1 MARSFTAPR
10 QKNARVSVRVVSH
23 QSDLSPWRE
32 ARFFASASPYGRGKR
47 VAHALWRACLRCAV
61 PPRRAIQPEEEN
73 GKGAAKSDRRR
84 RPYGPQLRSSAPPQP
99 SLHARLD
106 RRRHSPRRARLNHR
120 RMQPSS
126 GRRRR
131 GSLRMPSP
139 LHVATTPP
147 MLHRGSSLTPAEL
160 VVVFVLYAP
169 IVSGRASTGGGRRGT
184 PANLAMDLGEKPRT
198 AHTIAADAANSAMS
212 FLPAPVRRHRCRQI
226 CPELV
231 AIHAAVEA
239 CCRELAEHT
248 QPPSAPPGAPRPLR
262 HAAIE
267 ARLRDLCERQW

>member
-1 MARSFTAPR
+1 MGTWRVPSLRHVGKTPACRCESCPTRATCPHGG
-10 QKNARVSVRVVSH
+10 KRVSSPPRVRTGG
-23 QSDLSPWRE
+23 E
-32 ARFFASASPYGRGKR
+32 SASPMRCGGRAFVAPCPR
-47 VAHALWRACLRCAV
+47 VV
-61 PPRRAIQPEEEN
+61 QSN
-73 GKGAAKSDRRR
+73 RRR
-84 RPYGPQLRSSAPPQP
+84 RMGRERPNPTRGEGPYGPQLRSSAPPQP

-120 RMQPSS
+120 RMQPSL

-131 GSLRMPSP
+131 GSLRRPSP

-169 IVSGRASTGGGRRGT
+169 VVSGRASTGGGRRGT

-198 AHTIAADAANSAMS
+198 AHTIAADAVNSAMS
-212 FLPAPVRRHRCRQI
+212 FLPAPVRRRRCRQI

-231 AIHAAVEA
+231 AIHAAIEA

-248 QPPSAPPGAPRPLR
+248 
-262 HAAIE
+262 
-267 ARLRDLCERQW
+267 